1 MTDPVRHAE
10 RLDAE
15 LRRHNEALRAATGI
29 GSGDRVLDIGCG
41 AGQST
46 RDAARVAVEGSVL
59 GVDISEQV
67 LARARQL
74 AADEGLG
81 NVSFERADAE
91 IHPFRPAHFDVV
103 ISRFGTMF
111 FADPVAAFGNIGRAL
126 RPGGR
131 LVMMVWQSRE
141 RNAWATEVRGAL
153 VAGRALPED
162 LPAGPRPFSLGDPAN
177 VEGILTAAGFTG
189 VSFLGVHEPVYYGP
203 DVAAAEQFVRALQ
216 STRELLTGLDATA
229 TERTLERLRA
239 TLAAHVAGDGVWFD
253 SWAWI
258 VSASRRRP

>member
-15 LRRHNEALRAATGI
+15 LRRHNESLRVATGI
-29 GSGDRVLDIGCG
+29 SSGDRVLDIGCG

-46 RDAARVAVEGSVL
+46 RDAARAAVSGSVL

-74 AADEGLG
+74 AAEEGLG
-81 NVSFERADAE
+81 NVSFEQADAE
-91 IHPFRPAHFDVV
+91 VHPFHPEHFDVV

-131 LVMMVWQSRE
+131 LVMMVWQSRD
-141 RNAWATEVRGAL
+141 RNAWATEVRSAL
-153 VAGRALPED
+153 VAGRAPPED
-162 LPAGPRPFSLGDPAN
+162 LPVGSRPFSLGDPAD
-177 VEGILTAAGFTG
+177 VEGILAAAGFTG
-189 VSFLGVHEPVYYGP
+189 VGFLDVHEPVYYGP

-216 STRELLTGLDATA
+216 STQELLTGLDTAA
-229 TERTLERLRA
+229 TERALERLRA
-239 TLAAHVAGDGVWFD
+239 TLAVHVADDGVWFD
-253 SWAWI
+253 SRAWI
-258 VSASRRRP
+258 VNASRQRP